1 MKEVERAYGGGS
13 NAQFAPGSAMNHE
26 DAKADLDEFA
36 AKIVASTHSLN
47 HSKRLDSLRSLE
59 ILSKRA
65 LRSISGLPNEAE
77 RRNGIEAVLD
87 RIKSMLAATE
97 QLEALR
103 ANLRH

>member
-1 MKEVERAYGGGS
+1 
-13 NAQFAPGSAMNHE
+13 MNHE

-36 AKIVASTHSLN
+36 TEMVASAHSLN

-59 ILSKRA
+59 ILAKRA
-65 LRSISGLPNEAE
+65 FRSISGLPNEAE

-103 ANLRH
+103 ANLRN